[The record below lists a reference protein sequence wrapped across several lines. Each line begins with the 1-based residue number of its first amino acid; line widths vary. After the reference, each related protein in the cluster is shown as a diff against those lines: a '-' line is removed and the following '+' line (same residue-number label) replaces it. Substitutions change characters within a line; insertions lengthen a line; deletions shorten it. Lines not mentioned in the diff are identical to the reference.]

1 MDKGFGSPL
10 KEELHS
16 QSHFLRHLEL
26 FSVGGHQGNG
36 TVVGHFL
43 CFSVL
48 DLGRVERRG
57 KCLSKDEARGR
68 GRVKN
73 TGEYY
78 AGGVDVRRRERVCPN
93 EAGKT
98 FK

>member
-1 MDKGFGSPL
+1 M
-10 KEELHS
+10 
-16 QSHFLRHLEL
+16 
-26 FSVGGHQGNG
+26 
-36 TVVGHFL
+36 
-43 CFSVL
+43 
-48 DLGRVERRG
+48 
-57 KCLSKDEARGR
+57 SKDEARGR

-78 AGGVDVRRRERVCPN
+78 ADGVDVRRRERVCPN